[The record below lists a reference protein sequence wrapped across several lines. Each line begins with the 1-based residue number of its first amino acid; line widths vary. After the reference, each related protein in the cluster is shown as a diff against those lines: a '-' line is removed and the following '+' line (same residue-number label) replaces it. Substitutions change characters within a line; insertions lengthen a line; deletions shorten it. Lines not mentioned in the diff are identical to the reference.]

1 MVSLER
7 LAKFTCLQATYQ
19 FSDRALGGPA
29 EVVFNMSFH
38 GCEAAGDD
46 CAKLK
51 CQVDIRQCH
60 SRTITITC
68 DSPLYWSS
76 LLVPL
81 SQVERLL
88 MIFDGYFVPISDMRF
103 SGPAGD
109 SAPTDAD
116 CAIARTH
123 AMNQRA
129 NYYRSADFM
138 LIPSK
143 LIKFKDVLSAE
154 LFAKWQEILDDLDIV
169 NQVYL
174 YAVSDNGMPRDVT
187 LAFLAEMSESM
198 VELLK
203 AKRDLFPDLTPGA
216 RDTTLKDCLRALIE
230 QYGDVVF
237 KKEMSSGDFDNCLKR
252 LKGTRVQIMHIK
264 RNWAEDERFDG
275 RHCVLYSLKL
285 SLLYRVVLLDLLGIE
300 TDDYAPKVQC
310 IMDSLD
316 RWAEQLDS

>member
-7 LAKFTCLQATYQ
+7 PAKFTCLQATYQ

-29 EVVFNMSFH
+29 EVVFSMSFH
-38 GCEAAGDD
+38 GCEATGDD

-68 DSPLYWSS
+68 DSPLYWSN

-88 MIFDGYFVPISDMRF
+88 MIFDGYFVPVSDMRF
-103 SGPAGD
+103 SGSAGG
-109 SAPTDAD
+109 SAPIDAD
-116 CAIARTH
+116 CATVRTH

-129 NYYRSADFM
+129 GYYRSADFM

-143 LIKFKDVLSAE
+143 LVKFKDVLSAE

-203 AKRDLFPDLTPGA
+203 VKRDLFPSLTPGA

-237 KKEMSSGDFDNCLKR
+237 KKEMLDDFDDCLKR

-264 RNWAEDERFDG
+264 RNRAEGERFDG
-275 RHCVLYSLKL
+275 KHCVLYSLKL
-285 SLLYRVVLLDLLGIE
+285 SLLYRVVLLDLLGVE
-300 TDDYAPKVQC
+300 KEDYAPKVQC
-310 IMDSLD
+310 VTGSLD
-316 RWAEQLDS
+316 RWANQFGSR